1 MKTAQQLPAGTTA
14 DAPEQLLKTEE
25 VAAWLGI
32 RRCTLEKARS
42 TRLGDFPPFIR
53 FGRVVRYRRADVEV
67 WLDQHARNTDGT
79 QVQTFN

>member
-14 DAPEQLLKTEE
+14 DAPEPLLTTDD
-25 VAAWLGI
+25 VATWLGI